1 MISIMTK
8 ILLKV
13 NNKLLMFFIKLLNK
27 IIKNKNANKINTQ
40 QILILHFNNKTNSTR
55 QNYKK
60 SMIIILKLFKN
71 KMINTNV

>member
-27 IIKNKNANKINTQ
+27 IIKNKNANKINT
-40 QILILHFNNKTNSTR
+40 
-55 QNYKK
+55 
-60 SMIIILKLFKN
+60 
-71 KMINTNV
+71 